1 MNLADYRRQCTQH
14 LLTRIPKCVC
24 AYCPNGKTNQADERK
39 YEATNINAG
48 LKAVTGDEVVS
59 KTRYTIYV
67 YLRFA

>member
-1 MNLADYRRQCTQH
+1 
-14 LLTRIPKCVC
+14 VC
-24 AYCPNGKTNQADERK
+24 AYCPNGNTNQADEQK

-48 LKAVTGDEVVS
+48 LKAVTGDELVS